1 MLMLAFEAHV
11 MKKEFQLSGEVDQ
24 AKWMTFEEAHP
35 KMRPGSVAIQLLE
48 RYFSKTVSTL
58 EGPGT

>member
-1 MLMLAFEAHV
+1 MLAFEAHV
-11 MKKEFQLSGEVDQ
+11 KKEEFHLSGEVDQ

-48 RYFSKTVSTL
+48 RYFAGKR
-58 EGPGT
+58 